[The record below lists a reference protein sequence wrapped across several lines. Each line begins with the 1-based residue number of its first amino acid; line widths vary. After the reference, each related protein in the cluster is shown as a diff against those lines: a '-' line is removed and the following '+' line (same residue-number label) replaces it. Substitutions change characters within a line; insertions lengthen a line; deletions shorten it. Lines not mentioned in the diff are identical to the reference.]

1 MAIFKLIIKRYAVY
15 SFCLSLCLLVVLSDT
30 GCSHKDKK
38 RKRQV
43 TDLHLNLGSQ
53 FLGSGNYPAAFRE
66 LSRAKELHPYD
77 PVVYNL
83 LGLTYAARKRFQLA
97 ESSLKKAVELD
108 PEYSEARNNLGRLYI
123 KLKRYPSAIKEIKKA
138 IEDLKYHAPE
148 RSHANLGLVYY
159 KMKNWSSAEKSFA
172 AAIELNSKYC
182 QGYIYYGRT
191 LLKQEKF
198 KEASRTFDTAI
209 EFCDN
214 FDIPFYYSALSY
226 WYAGSQKMAKS
237 RFEDLLMIYPNSKY
251 RYKTY
256 AYLKKLEEQQVTQT
270 H

>member
-1 MAIFKLIIKRYAVY
+1 MAIFKLIIKKYAFY
-15 SFCLSLCLLVVLSDT
+15 PFCLSLFLLTILFHT

-38 RKRQV
+38 RKRQA

-53 FLGSGNYPAAFRE
+53 FLSSGNYPAAFRE

-97 ESSLKKAVELD
+97 ESSFKKAIELD

-123 KLKRYPSAIKEIKKA
+123 KLRRYPSAITEIKKA

-159 KMKNWSSAEKSFA
+159 KMKDWPLAEKSFA
-172 AAIELNSKYC
+172 TSIELNNKYC
-182 QGYIYYGRT
+182 QGHIYYGRT

-198 KEASRTFDTAI
+198 KKASRTFDTAI

-214 FDIPFYYSALSY
+214 FDVPFYYSALSY
-226 WYAGSQKMAKS
+226 LYAGSQKTAKS

-256 AYLKKLEEQQVTQT
+256 AHLKKLEK
-270 H
+270 